1 MQIKAGIN
9 IKTISKNRILKN
21 RRNGFVVID
30 SLAALSVMIL
40 IVYMLSVSVYD
51 LSDSTSDSIEKNNY
65 VYVAER
71 ELNIMLEDIEN
82 GINTNPGVYILNTE
96 EGYKAICRILCI
108 DEKRDIYKAE
118 VVIDDGY
125 YRIEVEGYEKI
136 SA

>member
-1 MQIKAGIN
+1 M
-9 IKTISKNRILKN
+9 
-21 RRNGFVVID
+21 
-30 SLAALSVMIL
+30 MIL

-51 LSDSTSDSIEKNNY
+51 LSDSTSDSIEKNDY

-71 ELNIMLEDIEN
+71 ELNIMLENIEN

-96 EGYKAICRILCI
+96 EGYKATCRILCI

-136 SA
+136 SE